1 MGPKDVPKQEGGPG
15 EDAPLREVS
24 VPPAE
29 PEVVPGELPAAR
41 HKEPPEGSPLKDYL
55 LELEQEFQDQE
66 DEGKV

>member
-1 MGPKDVPKQEGGPG
+1 MGPNDVPSR
-15 EDAPLREVS
+15 EDASADPVNREIPI
-24 VPPAE
+24 PPTG
-29 PEVVPGELPAAR
+29 PEVVPVELPAAR